1 MNWKIIVHSI
11 LILKLR
17 RKVRLGNEDGETSI
31 LMYNVIIF
39 YKYKKYFTSLR
50 VFRIIN
56 YKSNEVYSKFVM
68 EILTSIVKTN

>member
-56 YKSNEVYSKFVM
+56 YKCNEVYSKFVM